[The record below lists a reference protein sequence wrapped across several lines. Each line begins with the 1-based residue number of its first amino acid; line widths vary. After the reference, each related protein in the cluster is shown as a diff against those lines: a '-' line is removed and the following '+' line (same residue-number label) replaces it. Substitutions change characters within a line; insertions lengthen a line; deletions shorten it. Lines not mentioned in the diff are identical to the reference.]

1 MFWLRLWQNSDRL
14 RSCLQV
20 NSHVWL
26 FKTFTEADQSA
37 SLDLSSAHQK
47 LADLFSKEIVFDK
60 VCGNISTTY
69 MYEYNTVLAEP
80 WHWHWWSC
88 WDEIGCW
95 NKIEWSLD
103 DELLKEIK
111 MNRGHV
117 DLRSDK
123 LGLVARLSKST
134 SDGTVCPYVEG
145 GSESEWYSCFL
156 GYSCFL

>member
-1 MFWLRLWQNSDRL
+1 MNITLFWLNHDIGIGG
-14 RSCLQV
+14 
-20 NSHVWL
+20 HV
-26 FKTFTEADQSA
+26 EM
-37 SLDLSSAHQK
+37 SLDA
-47 LADLFSKEIVFDK
+47 
-60 VCGNISTTY
+60 GT
-69 MYEYNTVLAEP
+69 
-80 WHWHWWSC
+80 
-88 WDEIGCW
+88 
-95 NKIEWSLD
+95 EWSLD

-156 GYSCFL
+156 